1 MKDSPTPRTDALR
14 TKLHENINTPNIVKY
29 METVLHANTLEMEL
43 TAVTKERD
51 EARERADTMFAK
63 HADIL
68 DQSRQERD
76 EAREQRDRLET
87 ILKDC
92 LYEMPVG
99 YIPNHTVE
107 NLPLMIKSQAR
118 MLAEEIT
125 HSEKLEE
132 QLQESRE
139 YADRL
144 VEHKDMV
151 CLPADLAN
159 LRAANTHF
167 AAENE
172 TLKKEIKNLRDLL
185 MFGK

>member
-1 MKDSPTPRTDALR
+1 MNQCNYPDHGAINAERAEARGLR
-14 TKLHENINTPNIVKY
+14 KAWVELDDKRQI
-29 METVLHANTLEMEL
+29 LEKQL
-43 TAVTKERD
+43 ATVTKERD
-51 EARERADTMFAK
+51 KARERADTMFAK

-68 DQSRQERD
+68 DQARQERD

-132 QLQESRE
+132 QR
-139 YADRL
+139 DRL
-144 VEHKDMV
+144 AEALRMITTFDYT
-151 CLPADLAN
+151 DLQCDNGHGARSVATEALQSLTTN
-159 LRAANTHF
+159 
-167 AAENE
+167 AEAIEDIERKLN
-172 TLKKEIKNLRDLL
+172 D
-185 MFGK
+185 FCS